1 MYGNGQMGPFAS
13 DHVMREHFTAA
24 FISVWKRA
32 LARSDITII
41 DADPFTGQGVNS
53 VKVQRVGIIAQTP
66 NSATVDMG
74 LTGTGLDNSPFSG
87 SIKLWMS
94 REGGTWKIDDI
105 ADSENETWRGYIEK
119 SLAK

>member
-1 MYGNGQMGPFAS
+1 MYGNGQMGPLAS

-24 FISVWKRA
+24 FISVWKHA

-53 VKVQRVGIIAQTP
+53 FKLQRVGIIAQTP

-74 LTGTGLDNSPFSG
+74 DKNSPHTVPQE
-87 SIKLWMS
+87 IALRQS
-94 REGGTWKIDDI
+94 RSPTSDTWGRSTGGE
-105 ADSENETWRGYIEK
+105 S
-119 SLAK
+119 

>member
-1 MYGNGQMGPFAS
+1 M
-13 DHVMREHFTAA
+13 
-24 FISVWKRA
+24 
-32 LARSDITII
+32 
-41 DADPFTGQGVNS
+41 NS

-74 LTGTGLDNSPFSG
+74 LTGTGLDSSPFSG